1 MELTIQEVHTYN
13 NLVTEGRAEKIP
25 LTGVDD
31 DAIVIPKLDEFDKVY
46 FYDLSSKSKIY
57 PGINII
63 EKIKKTIDSQR
74 KD

>member
-1 MELTIQEVHTYN
+1 MDLTIQEVHTYN
-13 NLVTEGRAEKIP
+13 NLVTEGKAERIP